1 MPLSCGS
8 WEWRGDPASY
18 ESELMAIRNIVFDIG
33 GVLIGW
39 DPPGIVER
47 TFGEADVPRERVH
60 ELFSNCDIWL
70 ALNRGELTQVEAMEA
85 YRRDHAMSEQQVERF
100 FAEVFACLELIEE
113 TPPLMR
119 RLSAAGYRLFA
130 LSDNVREIV
139 AHLRARDDFWQ
150 LFEGAVISAEVGV
163 LKPNPAIYRH
173 LLETHGLVAHETLFL
188 DDVERNVAGAH
199 SVGMHALLFT
209 NAAQA
214 ERDLAELG
222 IVLPE
227 EEA

>member
-1 MPLSCGS
+1 
-8 WEWRGDPASY
+8 
-18 ESELMAIRNIVFDIG
+18 MAIRNIVFDIG

-39 DPPGIVER
+39 DPPGIVGR
-47 TFGEADVPRERVH
+47 TFGGADASRERVL

-70 ALNRGELTQVEAMEA
+70 ALNRGELTQAEAMEA
-85 YRRDHAMSEQQVERF
+85 YRRDHAMSEEEVERF
-100 FAEVFACLELIEE
+100 FAEIFACLELIAE

-139 AHLRARDDFWQ
+139 THLRARDDFWH
-150 LFEGAVISAEVGV
+150 LFEGTVISAEVGV
-163 LKPNPAIYRH
+163 LKPNPAIYEH
-173 LLETHGLVAHETLFL
+173 LLDTHRLVAKETVFL
-188 DDVERNVAGAH
+188 DDVERNVAGARA
-199 SVGMHALLFT
+199 VGMHARLFT
-209 NAAQA
+209 DVAQA

-227 EEA
+227 KEA